1 MQLECYYDIVNCLM
15 RTKTT
20 NGDST
25 SKFKIRVKEKRLI
38 IHWKEHLKTTSDVTW
53 VLLKCVRI

>member
-1 MQLECYYDIVNCLM
+1 M
-15 RTKTT
+15 RTKT